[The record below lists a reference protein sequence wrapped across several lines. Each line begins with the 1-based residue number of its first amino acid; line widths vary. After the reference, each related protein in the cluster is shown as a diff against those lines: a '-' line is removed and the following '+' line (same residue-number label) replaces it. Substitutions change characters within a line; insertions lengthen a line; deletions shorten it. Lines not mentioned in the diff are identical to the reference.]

1 MRVAVGKELINWF
14 IVRKTKFLFGVFG
27 CTAINKSFNAC
38 NAVWSIC
45 LVVGF
50 GVLKKERI
58 AWFNWF
64 IICNNSCC

>member
-50 GVLKKERI
+50 GVVKKG
-58 AWFNWF
+58 
-64 IICNNSCC
+64 